1 MAAAGIGAGAADF
14 SRSETGDGS
23 REIHVISGED
33 EARAAELVGRMTLEE
48 KISYIS
54 GLKSFYIRAV
64 PRLGIPEI
72 RMADGPCG
80 VRNNTESTLYPC
92 GICSAASWNRVA
104 VERLGHGLGM
114 DARARGVDI
123 MLGPGVN
130 IYRAPMCGRN
140 YEYFGED
147 PYLSGETAKHYI
159 IGMQEEGVMATVKH
173 FAANNQEYARHSV
186 SSDVDERTLN
196 EIYFPPFRKAVRE
209 AGVGAVMDSYNP
221 VNGVHA
227 TENRWMNV
235 DVLRDRWGFRGIV
248 MSDWTST
255 YSTAGIANG
264 GLDLEMP
271 KGVFFTEERLK
282 AAIDSGIVREED
294 IDLKVQHILQTLIS
308 FGMLDGPCGADT
320 SIDEDCE
327 YSREA
332 ALAVAREGIVLLKND
347 GGNLPLKKGRVLVMG
362 PNADRVATGGGSG
375 FVTPIRA
382 VSAYQG
388 LAAAKGAKNVALL
401 SDGMLYEDIS

>member
-1 MAAAGIGAGAADF
+1 MTAAGIGAGAADF

-104 VERLGHGLGM
+104 IERLGHGLGM

-147 PYLSGETAKHYI
+147 PYLSGETAKH
-159 IGMQEEGVMATVKH
+159 
-173 FAANNQEYARHSV
+173 
-186 SSDVDERTLN
+186 
-196 EIYFPPFRKAVRE
+196 
-209 AGVGAVMDSYNP
+209 
-221 VNGVHA
+221 
-227 TENRWMNV
+227 
-235 DVLRDRWGFRGIV
+235 
-248 MSDWTST
+248 
-255 YSTAGIANG
+255 
-264 GLDLEMP
+264 
-271 KGVFFTEERLK
+271 
-282 AAIDSGIVREED
+282 
-294 IDLKVQHILQTLIS
+294 
-308 FGMLDGPCGADT
+308 
-320 SIDEDCE
+320 
-327 YSREA
+327 
-332 ALAVAREGIVLLKND
+332 
-347 GGNLPLKKGRVLVMG
+347 
-362 PNADRVATGGGSG
+362 
-375 FVTPIRA
+375 
-382 VSAYQG
+382 
-388 LAAAKGAKNVALL
+388 L
-401 SDGMLYEDIS
+401 S